1 MRVSGTGWSTR
12 RVVRGCGSFGGIGGA
27 KDLIGRGLNLEASL
41 ATLDEAAT
49 LGVTML
55 DTAERYAAGAS

>member
-1 MRVSGTGWSTR
+1 MRVSGTDWSTR
-12 RVVRGCGSFGGIGGA
+12 RVVLGCGSFGGIGVA

-41 ATLDEAAT
+41 ATLDEAAA

-55 DTAERYAAGAS
+55 DTAER